1 MNKRT
6 LIGYL
11 SDTLITKKG
20 NKTMTEIKKDP
31 LYLFIKD
38 RESVIRNKLPPLY
51 FSGEDD
57 NPASF
62 LNLSPQEK
70 TTLVAWVLNTL
81 VKGKS
86 INTEITSYGIKHLF
100 DKSLNGFYIKNG
112 VMKGAMLI
120 AGFKVNDVHSYLAL
134 VYQCFQTNYARA
146 YTRKKGGALFQKSIV
161 STFIRP
167 TMQVNTLY

>member
-1 MNKRT
+1 MQ
-6 LIGYL
+6 
-11 SDTLITKKG
+11 
-20 NKTMTEIKKDP
+20 EIKKDP

-62 LNLSPQEK
+62 LSLSPQEK

-120 AGFKVNDVHSYLAL
+120 ADFKVSDMQQQNW
-134 VYQCFQTNYARA
+134 CFNIRQSSLTNMRHIGYE
-146 YTRKKGGALFQKSIV
+146 YPTRYDLEEKYKEGK
-161 STFIRP
+161 
-167 TMQVNTLY
+167 

>member
-1 MNKRT
+1 MQ
-6 LIGYL
+6 
-11 SDTLITKKG
+11 
-20 NKTMTEIKKDP
+20 EIKKDP

-62 LNLSPQEK
+62 LSLSPQEK

-120 AGFKVNDVHSYLAL
+120 AGFKVNDM
-134 VYQCFQTNYARA
+134 QQQNWCFNIRQSSLTNMRHVGYE
-146 YTRKKGGALFQKSIV
+146 YPTRYDLEEKYKEGK
-161 STFIRP
+161 
-167 TMQVNTLY
+167 

>member
-1 MNKRT
+1 MVT
-6 LIGYL
+6 HQLI
-11 SDTLITKKG
+11 KKG
-20 NKTMTEIKKDP
+20 NKTMQEIKKDP

-51 FSGEDD
+51 FSDEDD

-120 AGFKVNDVHSYLAL
+120 AGFKVNDLPYVCEFLDQY
-134 VYQCFQTNYARA
+134 RI
-146 YTRKKGGALFQKSIV
+146 YTSSLSPP
-161 STFIRP
+161 FIGSSQP
-167 TMQVNTLY
+167 LIPNKAIIH

>member
-1 MNKRT
+1 MQ
-6 LIGYL
+6 
-11 SDTLITKKG
+11 
-20 NKTMTEIKKDP
+20 EIKKDP

-62 LNLSPQEK
+62 LSLSPQEK

-100 DKSLNGFYIKNG
+100 DKSLNGFYVKNG

-120 AGFKVNDVHSYLAL
+120 AGFKVNDMQQQNWCFNIRQSSLTNMRHISYE
-134 VYQCFQTNYARA
+134 YP
-146 YTRKKGGALFQKSIV
+146 TRYDLEEKYKEGK
-161 STFIRP
+161 
-167 TMQVNTLY
+167 

>member
-1 MNKRT
+1 MQ
-6 LIGYL
+6 
-11 SDTLITKKG
+11 
-20 NKTMTEIKKDP
+20 EIKKDP

-120 AGFKVNDVHSYLAL
+120 ADFKVSDMQQQNW
-134 VYQCFQTNYARA
+134 CFNIRQSSLTNMRHIGYE
-146 YTRKKGGALFQKSIV
+146 YPTRYDLEEKYKEGK
-161 STFIRP
+161 
-167 TMQVNTLY
+167 

>member
-1 MNKRT
+1 MQ
-6 LIGYL
+6 
-11 SDTLITKKG
+11 
-20 NKTMTEIKKDP
+20 EIKKDP

-120 AGFKVNDVHSYLAL
+120 AGFKVNDM
-134 VYQCFQTNYARA
+134 QQQNWCFNIRQSSLTNMRHIGYE
-146 YTRKKGGALFQKSIV
+146 YPTRYDLEEKYKEGK
-161 STFIRP
+161 
-167 TMQVNTLY
+167 

>member
-1 MNKRT
+1 MQ
-6 LIGYL
+6 
-11 SDTLITKKG
+11 
-20 NKTMTEIKKDP
+20 EIKKDP

-38 RESVIRNKLPPLY
+38 RESVIRNKLPLLY

-62 LNLSPQEK
+62 LSLSPQEK

-86 INTEITSYGIKHLF
+86 INTDITSYGIKHLF
-100 DKSLNGFYIKNG
+100 DKPLNGFYVKNG

-120 AGFKVNDVHSYLAL
+120 AGFTTDNIKQRNWSFNVAEASYKNVHRTNAHTRYINLFKNRLPNKGKVSL
-134 VYQCFQTNYARA
+134 
-146 YTRKKGGALFQKSIV
+146 S
-161 STFIRP
+161 
-167 TMQVNTLY
+167 

>member
-1 MNKRT
+1 MQ
-6 LIGYL
+6 
-11 SDTLITKKG
+11 
-20 NKTMTEIKKDP
+20 EIKKDP

-86 INTEITSYGIKHLF
+86 SNTEITSYGIKHLF
-100 DKSLNGFYIKNG
+100 DKSLNGFYVKNG
-112 VMKGAMLI
+112 VMKGAMFVT
-120 AGFKVNDVHSYLAL
+120 GFKVADKQSKNW
-134 VYQCFQTNYARA
+134 CFNIKPSSTTNLYRTKANIID
-146 YTRKKGGALFQKSIV
+146 KKIK
-161 STFIRP
+161 
-167 TMQVNTLY
+167 Y

>member
-1 MNKRT
+1 MQ
-6 LIGYL
+6 
-11 SDTLITKKG
+11 
-20 NKTMTEIKKDP
+20 EIKKDP

-86 INTEITSYGIKHLF
+86 INTDITSYGIKHLF

-120 AGFKVNDVHSYLAL
+120 ADFKVSDMQQQNW
-134 VYQCFQTNYARA
+134 CFNIRQSSLTNMRHIGYE
-146 YTRKKGGALFQKSIV
+146 YPTRYDLEEKYKEGK
-161 STFIRP
+161 
-167 TMQVNTLY
+167 

>member
-1 MNKRT
+1 MQ
-6 LIGYL
+6 
-11 SDTLITKKG
+11 
-20 NKTMTEIKKDP
+20 EIKKDP

-100 DKSLNGFYIKNG
+100 DKSLNGFYVKNG
-112 VMKGAMLI
+112 VMKGAMFVT
-120 AGFKVNDVHSYLAL
+120 GFKVADKQSKNW
-134 VYQCFQTNYARA
+134 CFNIKPSSTTNLYRTKANIID
-146 YTRKKGGALFQKSIV
+146 KKIK
-161 STFIRP
+161 
-167 TMQVNTLY
+167 Y